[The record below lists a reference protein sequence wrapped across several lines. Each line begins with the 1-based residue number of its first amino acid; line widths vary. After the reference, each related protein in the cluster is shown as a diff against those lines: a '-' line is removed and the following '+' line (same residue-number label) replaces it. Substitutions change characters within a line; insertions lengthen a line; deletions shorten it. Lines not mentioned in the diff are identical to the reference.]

1 MKLRIPEIEILP
13 DDPFRND
20 NLERKYAVE
29 GLTNI
34 LGSTTDPLV
43 ISVNA
48 PWGYGKTTFLKMLHA
63 HLLNNGFKVVRFN
76 AWESDYI
83 DDPFVALLTDTEE
96 QLKVLKSVGDKSLQN
111 KLEKVKNYGKKS

>member
-76 AWESDYI
+76 ACDLSMELVANQAVSPGWMVSGSDQ
-83 DDPFVALLTDTEE
+83 FRRTVAGGL
-96 QLKVLKSVGDKSLQN
+96 
-111 KLEKVKNYGKKS
+111 